1 MSKLGE
7 AINKF
12 FKTSQTV
19 AVGVA
24 SSERA
29 SQFSLDGMDKG
40 IFLENLNDQYQTW
53 SSLLPSYILDA
64 TSKDLNDVKG
74 KDEAALKKD
83 KGVHKDALTF
93 MEEAVKEISPEEF
106 AAVNIAELY
115 TSGDTEATLAAKVSM
130 KILTNRMDSTLG
142 NKVDDKTDVII
153 GLIQGQLKIN
163 RIMKARKQFFTAEIL
178 SPEVNKSGEAKMR
191 KGSVFAP
198 LMTVGKKAAALVSPA
213 AANSVQEDKLVD
225 ALYKEMLKTNNWKEP
240 DNKGFL
246 ERTVID
252 ASSSGL
258 GNVTKTALKSYIQSY
273 LLPKLKDQ
281 IGSQVEAKDQMA
293 AIVGKFNQED
303 SLDHFKKT
311 LSLFNQAL
319 DTASSANKTALP
331 DGKVKEIMR
340 ASVETVAAIDNK
352 KPMTP
357 PQSPAA
363 KTPGAAPVV
372 QQVPPPIPKR
382 GPVVPSAQ
390 TAQEPV
396 KPPPLPPSVIA
407 AREAKAKQAEQMPV
421 EPPPLPAALLA
432 KKKEKEAAA
441 EAARKSGPPPV
452 PPQSTKPKTGPG
464 GGH

>member
-1 MSKLGE
+1 MAWIK
-7 AINKF
+7 IF
-12 FKTSQTV
+12 FLQ
-19 AVGVA
+19 
-24 SSERA
+24 
-29 SQFSLDGMDKG
+29 
-40 IFLENLNDQYQTW
+40 NLNDQYQTW

-64 TSKDLNDVKG
+64 TSKDLNDVRG
-74 KDEAALKKD
+74 KDAADLKKD
-83 KGVHKDALTF
+83 KDVHKDALTF

-153 GLIQGQLKIN
+153 GLIQVQLKIN

-178 SPEVNKSGEAKMR
+178 SPEVNKSGEAKIR

-240 DNKGFL
+240 DNKGFR

-293 AIVGKFNQED
+293 EILGKFKDED
-303 SLDHFKKT
+303 FKEHLKKT
-311 LSLFNQAL
+311 IIVFNKSIE
-319 DTASSANKTALP
+319 TASKASKTALK
-331 DGKVKEIMR
+331 DDEVKGIMSNVVKTVDVIR
-340 ASVETVAAIDNK
+340 SKESVT
-352 KPMTP
+352 TP
-357 PQSPAA
+357 PPSPEA

-372 QQVPPPIPKR
+372 QRK
-382 GPVVPSAQ
+382 PVDPLAQ

-396 KPPPLPPSVIA
+396 KPPPIPK
-407 AREAKAKQAEQMPV
+407 REPV
-421 EPPPLPAALLA
+421 ATSSPKPPPLPAALLA

-452 PPQSTKPKTGPG
+452 PPQSY
-464 GGH
+464 